1 MFDKIKRLKCMNVLF
16 MILIAIIIVI
26 TLTLVLW
33 PNLLSIG
40 TSGGQMSATRLSSVD
55 YKVYGRVQGVFF
67 RKVSTTANLSDR
79 CPMFVTH
86 PARELGV
93 VGWVQNHRDGTVI
106 GTVQGLT
113 PIVHQMKQWLLSEG
127 SPYGSIDRCVF
138 TNEMAIT
145 DMEFKTFDIR

>member
-67 RKVSTTANLSDR
+67 RKFTR
-79 CPMFVTH
+79 QK
-86 PARELGV
+86 ARELGV